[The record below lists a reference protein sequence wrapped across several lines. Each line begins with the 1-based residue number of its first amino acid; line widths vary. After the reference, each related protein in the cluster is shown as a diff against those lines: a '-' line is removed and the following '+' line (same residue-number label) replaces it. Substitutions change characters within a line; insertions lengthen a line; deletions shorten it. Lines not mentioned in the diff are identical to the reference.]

1 MGMGGVGNTTQ
12 PIIPRP
18 GTSTGAT
25 GASEGTAGTTTG
37 APAGAAGDTSHVG
50 GAGESS
56 GMELFQAQDVTKDVA
71 PPLRPPEQIRAD
83 DSQDVKPMDPPKDLE
98 PTPPRTEPS
107 QETRPPEKVSY
118 SEPPAPPELEKVIEV
133 AGSGMGA
140 DKKFKMYPSEL
151 AAIYAI
157 LKENGG
163 NMSLEEMQKKLK
175 TYYGIDTEI
184 KNGTLVNTAN
194 GNAMISDTNGN
205 GSLDMGDLNFGEAL
219 KAAGI
224 DPASIPKPGDM
235 MAMMSNV
242 AHWATYWANELE
254 KNVKEMNRPADAGPA
269 PSSPAPA
276 GPSNATKSAM
286 VGGTRLADDKLVTV
300 KGNDRQFTMHLSELA
315 AMYAILKKQDKP
327 IAVEDLQKQLKQ
339 GFGIDCDIKN
349 IDGQQTLVNKAT
361 GHALISDTNGSGM
374 IDPKDLEF
382 EKALRDNGV
391 DPEKIVPKQAEAT
404 IG

>member
-1 MGMGGVGNTTQ
+1 MSMGGVGSSTQ
-12 PIIPRP
+12 PITPRP
-18 GTSTGAT
+18 NTSNGAS
-25 GASEGTAGTTTG
+25 GASESTTAGSTPTTST
-37 APAGAAGDTSHVG
+37 PGAAGDTAAVA

-56 GMELFQAQDVTKDVA
+56 GMELFVAEDVTKDVA
-71 PPLRPPEQIRAD
+71 PPMRPPEQIREES
-83 DSQDVKPMDPPKDLE
+83 SQEVKPMDPPKDLE
-98 PTPPRTEPS
+98 PTPPRTEPTQS
-107 QETRPPEKVSY
+107 TKPPEKVSY
-118 SEPPAPPELEKVIEV
+118 SEPPAPPQLEQVIEV

-151 AAIYAI
+151 AAMYAI

-175 TYYGIDTEI
+175 SHYGIDTEI

-205 GSLDMGDLNFGEAL
+205 GSLDMNDLDFAGAL

-235 MAMMSNV
+235 MSMMSNV
-242 AHWATYWANELE
+242 AYWATYWAEELE
-254 KNVKEMNRPADAGPA
+254 KNVKEMNRPADGGPA
-269 PSSPAPA
+269 PAPT
-276 GPSNATKSAM
+276 GPSTATKGAM
-286 VGGTRLADDKLVTV
+286 VGENRIKDDKLVTV

-315 AMYAILKKQDKP
+315 AMYALVKKQDKP
-327 IAVEDLQKQLKQ
+327 MPIEELQKQLKQ

-361 GHALISDTNGSGM
+361 GHALISDTNGTGM

-382 EKALRDNGV
+382 EKTLRDNGV
-391 DPEKIVPKQAEAT
+391 DPDKIVPRQAAAT
-404 IG
+404 QG